1 MPKGGMRN
9 SKRKTVDSRCAL
21 CGMPASDRHHLLNGP
36 RRALAE
42 KYGLWVW
49 LCRPCHMKVHSSRT
63 LMDELRRKAQ
73 RKFQREH
80 PQLSFQAI
88 FKVNYLDE
96 VEDDE
101 LRGYSIDEL
110 SDL

>member
-1 MPKGGMRN
+1 M
-9 SKRKTVDSRCAL
+9 
-21 CGMPASDRHHLLNGP
+21 
-36 RRALAE
+36 AE
-42 KYGLWVW
+42 KYDLWVW

-80 PQLSFQAI
+80 PQLSFQTI

-96 VEDDE
+96 GDDGE
-101 LRGYSIDEL
+101 LNGYSIDEL